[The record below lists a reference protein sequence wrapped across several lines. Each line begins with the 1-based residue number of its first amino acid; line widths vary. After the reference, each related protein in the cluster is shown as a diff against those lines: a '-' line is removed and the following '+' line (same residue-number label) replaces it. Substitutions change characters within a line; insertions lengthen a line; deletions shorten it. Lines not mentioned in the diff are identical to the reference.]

1 MTSNRHSGIFYG
13 VDLWTVLLYVLIVL
27 AGWLSITSASFDE
40 GSAELFS
47 FSHFYMKQLLWI
59 GMAWI
64 TALVVLLL
72 DERFYHMFAYPA
84 YLMGIVLLLAA
95 LLFGREVNGAKAW
108 FEFGS
113 FRVQPAEFVKI
124 ATALAL
130 ARVMSEYSFSINR
143 AGDLFRVGM
152 VICIPL
158 FIIILQNDTGSGI
171 VLGSFLFVLYR
182 EGLNKWLCI
191 PVLLIAA
198 LFIFSFL
205 LSPMT
210 LLVTL
215 ILVCTFSEAMMNGM
229 WRSRI
234 VFLAALALA
243 AILLCLT
250 AALVAP
256 GRLDIYHS
264 LLIVTLLSLVFVAVY
279 AYRSNLRNIYITLGL
294 FIGSMI
300 FLPTTDYIFNS
311 ILKQHQRDRILEL
324 PGHHQRS
331 AGLRLQ
337 RQPGQDRHRFGQLLG
352 QGLPGGHPDQIRIRA
367 RAAHRLH
374 LLHRGRGVGFSGRGR
389 GAVAAVHPHP
399 APDAHGRAAAGAF
412 RPHLLLLRG
421 GDPAVPCAGQRGHDH
436 RTDARHGHPAAL
448 HELRRFVAHRLYDP
462 VVHRRAARRLD
473 AAVFPDQIL
482 TMP

>member
-243 AILLCLT
+243 AILLFHV
-250 AALVAP
+250 LVNVGMTIGLMP
-256 GRLDIYHS
+256 VMGIPLPFMSYGGSS
-264 LLIVTLLSLVFVAVY
+264 LIAFTIL
-279 AYRSNLRNIYITLGL
+279 L
-294 FIGSMI
+294 FI
-300 FLPTTDYIFNS
+300 
-311 ILKQHQRDRILEL
+311 
-324 PGHHQRS
+324 
-331 AGLRLQ
+331 
-337 RQPGQDRHRFGQLLG
+337 
-352 QGLPGGHPDQIRIRA
+352 
-367 RAAHRLH
+367 
-374 LLHRGRGVGFSGRGR
+374 
-389 GAVAAVHPHP
+389 AV
-399 APDAHGRAAAGAF
+399 
-412 RPHLLLLRG
+412 
-421 GDPAVPCAGQRGHDH
+421 
-436 RTDARHGHPAAL
+436 
-448 HELRRFVAHRLYDP
+448 
-462 VVHRRAARRLD
+462 RLD
-473 AAVFPDQIL
+473 ASTRQFSL
-482 TMP
+482 TKF

>member
-27 AGWLSITSASFDE
+27 AGWVSITSASFDE

-84 YLMGIVLLLAA
+84 YLGGIALLLAA

-113 FRVQPAEFVKI
+113 FRVQPVEFAKI

-143 AGDLFRVGM
+143 AGDLFRVGV

-158 FIIILQNDTGSGI
+158 FIIILQNDTGSGV

-198 LFIFSFL
+198 LFIVSFL

-215 ILVCTFSEAMMNGM
+215 ILVCTLSEAMMNGM

-234 VFLAALALA
+234 IFLAVLALA
-243 AILLCLT
+243 SILLCAA
-250 AALVAP
+250 AALIAP
-256 GRLDIYHS
+256 GKLDLYHS
-264 LLIVTLLSLVFVAVY
+264 LLIVSLLSIVGVSVY
-279 AYRSNLRNIYITLGL
+279 AYRSNLRNI
-294 FIGSMI
+294 FILVCFFVGSMI

-311 ILKQHQRDRILEL
+311 ILKEHQQNRIKSYLGLLDDPRNLDYNVNQSKIAIGSGNFWGKGFLEGTQIKYGFVPERHTDFIFCTVGEEWGFL
-324 PGHHQRS
+324 GAVVVLS
-331 AGLRLQ
+331 LLCILILRLMSMGE
-337 RQPGQDRHRFGQLLG
+337 RQQEPFG
-352 QGLPGGHPDQIRIRA
+352 RIYCYC
-367 RAAHRLH
+367 
-374 LLHRGRGVGFSGRGR
+374 
-389 GAVAAVHPHP
+389 VAAILLFHVLVNVGMTIGLMPVMGIP
-399 APDAHGRAAAGAF
+399 LPFMSYGGSSLIAF
-412 RPHLLLLRG
+412 TILLFI
-421 GDPAVPCAGQRGHDH
+421 AV
-436 RTDARHGHPAAL
+436 
-448 HELRRFVAHRLYDP
+448 
-462 VVHRRAARRLD
+462 RLD
-473 AAVFPDQIL
+473 ASTRQFSL
-482 TMP
+482 TKF